1 MNIRNYYYE
10 RDPQYRERVAR
21 SNKKILTK
29 IIKGAARALAQFH
42 QYGGHRDI
50 QYPNFLVSS
59 DQDLN
64 SNVIDVKLID
74 FNNSLIYKGN
84 QPDRIE
90 GIQREDVYK
99 FGRMVYKLFNEHYGK
114 RIPKLNEFPIYNHNS
129 KLDRVIKACFQDES
143 IRPSMQEIVDF
154 LNRNNIGEF
163 EYERNI
169 RQVEQQQ
176 QHHETPQI
184 EHSLPPDASPPP
196 VAANFRVFA
205 VKFDLFSKI

>member
-10 RDPQYRERVAR
+10 RDPQYRERMAR
-21 SNKKILTK
+21 SNETVLTE

-42 QYGGHRDI
+42 QYGGHGDI

-99 FGRMVYKLFNEHYGK
+99 FG
-114 RIPKLNEFPIYNHNS
+114 IPKLNEFPIYDHNS
-129 KLDRVIKACFQDES
+129 KLDRVIKACFQGES

-154 LNRNNIGEF
+154 LNRKNIGEF

-196 VAANFRVFA
+196 RRS
-205 VKFDLFSKI
+205 KF